1 MLFLNFLAQI
11 PRGVPTLIVILS
23 IIAILVIRKH
33 TRGATGARARL
44 RAILYLGFGLLI
56 DLALVA
62 ELLLAS
68 DWLINNGW
76 MPPEGFRILSL
87 LTGWPI
93 SSADVTIQ

>member
-23 IIAILVIRKH
+23 VIAILVIRKH

-76 MPPEGFRILSL
+76 MPLMLSVRGAEMHSTWGTRNGF
-87 LTGWPI
+87 G
-93 SSADVTIQ
+93 